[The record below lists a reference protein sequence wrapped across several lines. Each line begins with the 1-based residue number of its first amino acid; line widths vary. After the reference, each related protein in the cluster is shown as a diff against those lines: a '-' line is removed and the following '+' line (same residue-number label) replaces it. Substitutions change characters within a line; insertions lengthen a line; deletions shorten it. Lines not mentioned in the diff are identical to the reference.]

1 LRYESTTGLDHT
13 QIQELVTR
21 IHQVLTSRNGGDRGR
36 RPLLGLYRRVV
47 LTLVLLRQNLA
58 QTVAADLF
66 GISQPTVSRI
76 YRTMLPLVEQV
87 TCLHRP
93 PIPEVLRGRVV
104 LVDGT
109 LVPIGNR
116 RTDKETHLSNY
127 SGKSHKAGVIIQVLS
142 NLDGRLLT
150 VSEPQPGRTHD
161 RAGFTLAGFDVL
173 LADIET
179 IGDLGYQGTPVIRPR
194 RKRPGHTEHTPADQV
209 WNHSISSLRVAVERA
224 IGHLKNWKI
233 LATGYRGRLNELA
246 NLIRIIT
253 TLEHYRNTWSNA
265 YE

>member
-1 LRYESTTGLDHT
+1 
-13 QIQELVTR
+13 V
-21 IHQVLTSRNGGDRGR
+21 
-36 RPLLGLYRRVV
+36 LGLYRRVV

-93 PIPEVLRGRVV
+93 PLPEALRGRVV

-116 RTDKETHLSNY
+116 RTDRETHLANF
-127 SGKSHKAGVIIQVLS
+127 SGKSHKAGVIVQILS
-142 NLDGRLLT
+142 DLDGGLLT

-161 RAGFTLAGFDVL
+161 RAGYSLAGYDQL
-173 LADIET
+173 LADIPT

-194 RKRPGHTEHTPADQV
+194 RKRPGHAEHTPAEQV
-209 WNHSISSLRVAVERA
+209 WNRSIASLRVAVERA
-224 IGHLKNWKI
+224 IGHWKNWKI
-233 LATGYRGRLNELA
+233 LATGYRGRLTELA
-246 NLIRIIT
+246 NIIRIIT
-253 TLEHYRNTWSNA
+253 TLEHYRLSW
-265 YE
+265 